1 MSATSDKLKEL
12 LAKKQAQNPTPSKKG
27 NKSMS
32 GTSKATPPPKGPNT
46 PGVSGTKLV
55 KRAGRGR

>member
-1 MSATSDKLKEL
+1 MSTTANTLKEL
-12 LAKKQAQNPTPSKKG
+12 LAKKQAQNSTPSKKG

-32 GTSKATPPPKGPNT
+32 TASKATPPPKGPNN
-46 PGVSGTKLV
+46 PGAGGTKLV

>member
-12 LAKKQAQNPTPSKKG
+12 LAKKQAQNPTPKKG

-32 GTSKATPPPKGPNT
+32 TASKATPPPKGPNT
-46 PGVSGTKLV
+46 PGAGGTKLV